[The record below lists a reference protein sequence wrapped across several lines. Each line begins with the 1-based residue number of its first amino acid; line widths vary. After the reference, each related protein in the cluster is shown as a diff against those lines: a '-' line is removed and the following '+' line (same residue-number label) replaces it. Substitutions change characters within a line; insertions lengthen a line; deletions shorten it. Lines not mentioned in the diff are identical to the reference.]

1 MTQSPSLDPHRPKC
15 GNFHTFLFFFLTG
28 SLSKKFN
35 TRVIILAN
43 ILFYIHS
50 QQFFYRTLGI
60 KKIRRLNMSR
70 GGREG
75 NNAFTK
81 DQNVALFDEKVS
93 YDNIM
98 KWNLPISFINKLI
111 KMKKI
116 RKECLVN
123 QHLVQAVR
131 YFRT

>member
-1 MTQSPSLDPHRPKC
+1 MTQSPSPDPPKWK
-15 GNFHTFLFFFLTG
+15 FPHFFYFFLTG

-131 YFRT
+131 YFKT

>member
-1 MTQSPSLDPHRPKC
+1 
-15 GNFHTFLFFFLTG
+15 
-28 SLSKKFN
+28 
-35 TRVIILAN
+35 
-43 ILFYIHS
+43 
-50 QQFFYRTLGI
+50 
-60 KKIRRLNMSR
+60 MSR

-123 QHLVQAVR
+123 QHLVQAVG
-131 YFRT
+131 YFKT

>member
-1 MTQSPSLDPHRPKC
+1 
-15 GNFHTFLFFFLTG
+15 
-28 SLSKKFN
+28 
-35 TRVIILAN
+35 
-43 ILFYIHS
+43 
-50 QQFFYRTLGI
+50 
-60 KKIRRLNMSR
+60 MSR

-116 RKECLVN
+116 RKEYLVN

-131 YFRT
+131 YFRTCIII